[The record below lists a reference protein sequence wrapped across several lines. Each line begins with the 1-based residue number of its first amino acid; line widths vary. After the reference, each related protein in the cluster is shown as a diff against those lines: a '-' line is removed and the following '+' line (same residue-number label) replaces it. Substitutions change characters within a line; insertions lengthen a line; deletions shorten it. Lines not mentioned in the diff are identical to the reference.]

1 MTKLLIDPVYTGRP
15 STCSTSYLAW
25 EIIKHLSAKYDDAF
39 FYLLVPGKLFDPT
52 TRNED
57 DWAFV
62 TQMSDRV
69 RLLPYPYQPQ
79 DRIAEMN
86 KCDELLARYLGPA
99 GYDCWDWDVL
109 LTSRVPQLPFM
120 RNVSG
125 RELNYPHGTPRL
137 FLGMDEM
144 PMFSFRDTIAW
155 ASNGNM
161 DLASLAAYQSA
172 GGVLMNNL
180 WSKTAIEQVAR
191 QWLAPSK
198 VRQLMPAIHEC
209 VPVKLERLKLNPR
222 PMGKELR
229 VAFCGR
235 MTGTRNF
242 KEVAEL
248 FRKQFSFPLGKNGVE
263 VKFVIS
269 TNSLSSGSTKHGDIS
284 FVEVQHNDRAK
295 FHALL
300 DDVHVVVN
308 LSTVEDFSLSTYEPL
323 LHGAPVIVFDK
334 PWTGFL
340 GADYPFRVANF
351 TQAYALITA
360 FAKDYVGEYLRF
372 GAWEDNTWKGVVE
385 GPQNRTTVEA
395 VDSLVTEHQAYLFD
409 RIAKTEG
416 GAVYREIV
424 AACDKSDG
432 NVVDAL
438 SVARAMDRFVDKGDS
453 YAIPVGKRPNLYL
466 LKPYMNMAGW
476 RDTNQ
481 PGVFRRPKEGSHDL
495 EYAVDP

>member
-1 MTKLLIDPVYTGRP
+1 MTKLFLDPVYTGRP

-86 KCDELLARYLGPA
+86 KCDELLAKYLGPA

-198 VRQLMPAIHEC
+198 VRQLMPSIHEC
-209 VPVKLERLKLNPR
+209 VPVKLERLGLKPR

-284 FVEVQHNDRAK
+284 FVEVQHNDRTK
-295 FHALL
+295 FHPLL

-323 LHGAPVIVFDK
+323 LHGAPVIVFNK

-340 GADYPFRVANF
+340 GADYPFRVDNF
-351 TQAYALITA
+351 TQAYAMITA

-372 GAWEDNTWKGVVE
+372 GAWEENTWKGVVE

-424 AACDKSDG
+424 EVCNKSDG

-438 SVARAMDRFVDKGDS
+438 SVARSMDRFVDKGDS

-481 PGVFRRPKEGSHDL
+481 PGVFRRPMEGKS
-495 EYAVDP
+495 